1 MLMFRQPREG
11 LVRFGRMVAF
21 VLFVLGAYAMIG
33 PAKAGWLSGT
43 APVDLG
49 VKAGMLKPCPDSPN
63 CVNSQSSGR
72 SAILPIAF
80 RGDAATAWR
89 TLQDVL
95 AGMERLQFV
104 ERTDNYL
111 RVEAR
116 SRMLGFVDDVE
127 FLLDIDAHVIHMR
140 SASRLGYSDLGAN
153 RDRLE
158 QVRSRI
164 TARWGQAAAGKS
176 AP

>member
-1 MLMFRQPREG
+1 MGMSRQPREG
-11 LVRFGRMVAF
+11 LVRFGRMVPL
-21 VLFVLGAYAMIG
+21 VVFVLGAYAMMG
-33 PAKAGWLSGT
+33 SAKAGWLAGT
-43 APVDLG
+43 VPVDLG
-49 VKAGMLKPCPDSPN
+49 VKAGRLKPCPDSPN

-80 RGDAATAWR
+80 RGDAASAWR
-89 TLQDVL
+89 ALQDVL
-95 AGMERLQFV
+95 AEMERLQLV

-111 RVEAR
+111 RAEAR
-116 SRMLGFVDDVE
+116 SRVLGFVDDIE
-127 FLLDIDAHVIHMR
+127 FFLDADAHVIHMR
-140 SASRLGYSDLGAN
+140 SASRLGYSDLGVN

-164 TARWGQAAAGKS
+164 TARWGQAAAGKP